1 MVLFIDY
8 VLRSLHCNL
17 LCVFSQGTSAL
28 CVWSAL
34 RNMSL
39 TAAWCNVPDV
49 HTGSIPNVRGSQVRC
64 VHFQCL
70 ADPTHS
76 TLSCISFLSFSSSD
90 DLYEILCR
98 LRGKS
103 LVFSCAPC
111 SKRFRSGWQDV
122 VQVVLRNG
130 LEKIMD
136 GLRSSPNICH
146 LLVCAQVRF
155 EQSVYWEYV
164 PFKI

>member
-1 MVLFIDY
+1 MFTGNFCTVCLKCFEEHEFDSSMMQCARCAHW
-8 VLRSLHCNL
+8 VHPKCE
-17 LCVFSQGTSAL
+17 G
-28 CVWSAL
+28 
-34 RNMSL
+34 L
-39 TAAWCNVPDV
+39 T
-49 HTGSIPNVRGSQVRC
+49 GKI
-64 VHFQCL
+64 HFQCL
-70 ADPTHS
+70 ADHTHC
-76 TLSCISFLSFSSSD
+76 TLSCISFLCFSSSD

-136 GLRSSPNICH
+136 GLRSSLNMCH

-155 EQSVYWEYV
+155 EQSVY
-164 PFKI
+164 